1 MSQISSAAHSPLR
14 IGDLRVDPAL
24 DEICRAG
31 HTIKLEPK
39 AMQLLMCLAER
50 AGEVVSVEEL
60 LDRVW
65 KDVVV
70 SPDSVYAAVAA
81 LRRTLGDDPKT
92 PKYIANVVRRGY
104 RLIAPVSPWVDPPAA
119 APASAAS
126 TSPDKPSIAVMPF
139 VNLSGDPTQD
149 YFSDGITEDI
159 ITELSRWRLLAVR
172 SRSASFRYRGIA
184 VDRKQVARDLNVR
197 FLVGGSVRRMGERIR
212 ISVQLV
218 DAETG
223 DDIWV
228 EKFDRRSDEIFAVLD
243 RVVQTLVSTLVG
255 RVQVSV
261 NERSRR
267 KPPASLA
274 AYECV
279 LKCNALSW
287 DDPAGAAEARRLVEK
302 AIELDPQY
310 AMAHALLSALSYS
323 RWTDGPLSSD
333 AALEK
338 AYVLAMRAVELDD
351 SESTCQALLGAVYMQ
366 KRSFDVALQYSR
378 RAVELNPNNQW
389 NAADLGSLLVYVG
402 ESEEALV
409 WFSRAREI
417 DPYFEEPWYWRVAGL
432 AHMNMQRYADALAM
446 LRHAR
451 VRAYPF
457 AALTAACHAR
467 LGDADSARA
476 SVAECLSMHPDF
488 SVAKFMSNQP
498 FKIPA
503 HAEQLASSLRL
514 AGLPG

>member
-1 MSQISSAAHSPLR
+1 
-14 IGDLRVDPAL
+14 
-24 DEICRAG
+24 
-31 HTIKLEPK
+31 
-39 AMQLLMCLAER
+39 MQLLMCLAER

-70 SPDSVYAAVAA
+70 SQDSVYAAVAA

-104 RLIAPVSPWVDPPAA
+104 RLIAPVAPWVDTPAPASTAA
-119 APASAAS
+119 APS
-126 TSPDKPSIAVMPF
+126 DKPSIVVMPF
-139 VNLSGDPTQD
+139 LNLSGDPTQD

-172 SRSASFRYRGIA
+172 SRSASFRYRGAA
-184 VDRKQVARDLNVR
+184 VDMKEVARELNVR
-197 FLVGGSVRRMGERIR
+197 FLVAGSVRRMGERMR
-212 ISVQLV
+212 INVQLV

-223 DDIWV
+223 NDIWV

-267 KPPASLA
+267 KAPASLA

-302 AIELDPQY
+302 AIELDPDY
-310 AMAHALLSALSYS
+310 GMAHALLSALSYS

-338 AYVLAMRAVELDD
+338 AYVLAMRAVELDP
-351 SESTCQALLGAVYMQ
+351 SESTCQTLLGAVYMQ
-366 KRSFDVALQYSR
+366 RRSFDVAVQYSR

-402 ESEEALV
+402 ELEEALV
-409 WFSRAREI
+409 WLSRAREI
-417 DPYFEEPWYWRVAGL
+417 DPYFEEPWYWRVAAI
-432 AHMNMQRYADALAM
+432 AHMSLQNYAEALAM
-446 LRHAR
+446 LGHAR
-451 VRAYPF
+451 VRAYPY

-467 LGDADSARA
+467 LGDAASAKA
-476 SVAECLSMHPDF
+476 SVAACLSMHPDF
-488 SVAKFMSNQP
+488 SVAKFMRNQP
-498 FKIPA
+498 FKVAA
-503 HAEQLASSLRL
+503 HAEQLATSLRL
-514 AGLPG
+514 AGLPD